1 VTNAARQARVRRA
14 VLWSLVVVAL
24 AGVIYRRFSE
34 RPSFL
39 PLATTIDEVA
49 PNRLAALI
57 VFLHG
62 RGGGLGRGQTLAKQ
76 LRQAGLP
83 SNVSVV
89 SVEGPYA
96 TWLGHQW
103 GDTPEQQA
111 VSRARLR
118 ALVADA
124 IGESGS
130 PPARVVVA
138 GFSQGAGLA
147 LDVAVEER
155 RIGAVASFSP
165 CASLLRGELP
175 KRQGL
180 RTLLVHGRA
189 DTVCPVEES
198 RSLSRVL
205 EVARQPVQY
214 LEFDGG
220 HLIPDEAIRRL
231 VSLATE

>member
-1 VTNAARQARVRRA
+1 
-14 VLWSLVVVAL
+14 VLWSLVVVVL
-24 AGVIYRRFSE
+24 AGMVYRRFSE
-34 RPSFL
+34 HPSFL
-39 PLATTIDEVA
+39 PLATIIDEVA
-49 PNRLAALI
+49 PNRLTALI

-62 RGGGLGRGQTLAKQ
+62 RGGGLGRGQALAKQ

-83 SNVSVV
+83 SNVSVM

-118 ALVADA
+118 ALLEEVV
-124 IGESGS
+124 GERRS

-155 RIGAVASFSP
+155 QIAAVASFSP
-165 CASLLRGELP
+165 CASVLRGELP

-205 EVARQPVQY
+205 EAARQPVQY

-220 HLIPDEAIRRL
+220 HFIPDEAIGRL